1 MASTS
6 PHICIGTRGSDLA
19 LWQAHHVR
27 DLLQAQGVTVKVV
40 VLKTRGDQIQNVS
53 FDKMEGKGFF
63 TKEIEQALLDGDIDL
78 AVHSHKDLE
87 TMPPAGLV
95 VAAVPS
101 RGPVEDLVLVR
112 PESVDLTTPFH
123 VQRGGVVG
131 TSSVRRKNQLE
142 LGQPDLRIKA
152 LRGNVPTRIQ
162 KLRDG
167 QYDAIMLAHAGVH
180 RLELDLA
187 DLHVHVLDPLN
198 FVPAPAQGA
207 LALQMRE
214 GDSLLPLV
222 QALTDPESVRAI
234 GLERSILRDL
244 EGGCQLPFGA
254 YVPHGT
260 SDVYTY
266 LGEARGPL
274 RQAWLGV
281 SASDAAEGP
290 FLRELTSP
298 GPWPSAF
305 ITQDLAPDAPLHA
318 LFATRGADL
327 QGASCI
333 EVRPSGKAMAGTP
346 AAGDWLF
353 LGSPKCAA
361 LFATTNDLSDF
372 RIATMGEGTRQALP
386 SGTHIAWTG
395 NGNPEEVFRALAQE
409 VGDSAV
415 WIPHANRTMRRWE
428 GHLHNAHPWH
438 FYNVHPAT
446 VTLPAHEVALVL
458 SPSNAEGYK
467 ASGGTAPVIAIGD
480 TTAEHVKRIRLTL
493 AGTAASPQAWGWS
506 ASLDAFSAT

>member
-1 MASTS
+1 MSATS
-6 PHICIGTRGSDLA
+6 PHIRIGTRGSDLA

-27 DLLQAQGVTVKVV
+27 DLLQARGAKVEIV

-63 TKEIEQALLDGDIDL
+63 TKEIEQALLDGTVDL

-87 TMPPAGLV
+87 TTPPAGLV
-95 VAAVPS
+95 VAAVPP
-101 RGPVEDLVLVR
+101 RGPVEDVVLVR

-123 VQRGGVVG
+123 VKREGVVG
-131 TSSVRRKNQLE
+131 TSSMRRKNQLE
-142 LGQPDLRIKA
+142 LGQADLHIKA

-167 QYDAIMLAHAGVH
+167 LYDAIMLAHAGVH
-180 RLELDLA
+180 RLELDLR

-214 GDSLLPLV
+214 GDPLLSFV
-222 QALTDPESVRAI
+222 AALTDPDTVHAI
-234 GLERSILRDL
+234 GLERSILREL

-254 YVPHGT
+254 FVPGGT
-260 SDVYTY
+260 RDVYTY

-274 RQAWLGV
+274 RQAWLDV
-281 SASDAAEGP
+281 SVSDATQGP

-298 GPWPSAF
+298 SPWPSAF
-305 ITQDLAPDAPLHA
+305 ITQDLAHDAPLRA
-318 LFATRGADL
+318 LFATRGANL
-327 QGASCI
+327 QGTSCI
-333 EVRPSGKAMAGTP
+333 EVRPSGEAVPGTP
-346 AAGDWLF
+346 AEGDWLF

-361 LFATTNDLSDF
+361 LFAATHDVSRF

-395 NGNPEEVFRALAQE
+395 NGNPEEVFKALAAE
-409 VGDSAV
+409 VGDSEV

-428 GHLHNAHPWH
+428 DHLAHAKPWH
-438 FYNVHPAT
+438 FYDVDARA
-446 VTLPAHEVALVL
+446 VELPDHDVALVL
-458 SPSNAEGYK
+458 SPSNAEGYR

-480 TTAEHVKRIRLTL
+480 TTAEHVTRIGLTL

-506 ASLDAFSAT
+506 AALDGLSAT

>member
-1 MASTS
+1 MSSTA
-6 PHICIGTRGSDLA
+6 PHIRIGTRGSDLA

-27 DLLQAQGVTVKVV
+27 DLLQARGATVEVV

-63 TKEIEQALLDGDIDL
+63 TKEIEQALLDGDVDL

-87 TMPPAGLV
+87 TTPPSGLV
-95 VAAVPS
+95 VAAVPP
-101 RGPVEDLVLVR
+101 RGPVEDVVLVR
-112 PESVDLTTPFH
+112 PEAVDLTTPFH
-123 VQRGGVVG
+123 VRRGGVVG
-131 TSSVRRKNQLE
+131 TSSMRRKNQLE
-142 LGQPDLRIKA
+142 LGQPDLRIEA

-180 RLELDLA
+180 RLELDLT

-207 LALQMRE
+207 LALQMRD
-214 GDSLLPLV
+214 GDPLLPFV
-222 QALTDPESVRAI
+222 EALTDPDTVHAI
-234 GLERSILRDL
+234 GLERSILREL

-254 YVPHGT
+254 YVPGGT
-260 SDVYTY
+260 RNVYTY

-274 RQAWLGV
+274 RHAWLDV
-281 SASDAAEGP
+281 SVSDATEGP
-290 FLRELTSP
+290 FLNDLTSP
-298 GPWPSAF
+298 APWPSAF
-305 ITQDLAPDAPLHA
+305 ITQDLAPDAPLRA

-333 EVRPSGKAMAGTP
+333 EVRPSGEAVPGTP
-346 AAGDWLF
+346 AEGDWLF

-361 LFATTNDLSDF
+361 LFASTHDVSRF
-372 RIATMGEGTRQALP
+372 CIATMGEGTRQALP
-386 SGTHIAWTG
+386 SSTHIAWTG
-395 NGNPEEVFRALAQE
+395 NGNPEEVFKALAQE
-409 VGDSAV
+409 VGDATV

-428 GHLHNAHPWH
+428 EHLSQARPWH
-438 FYNVHPAT
+438 FYDVEARE
-446 VTLPAHEVALVL
+446 VALPDHDVALVL

-467 ASGGTAPVIAIGD
+467 ASRGTAPVIAIGD
-480 TTAEHVKRIRLTL
+480 TTAEHVTRIGLTL

-506 ASLDAFSAT
+506 AALDGLSAT

>member
-1 MASTS
+1 MSSTA
-6 PHICIGTRGSDLA
+6 PHIRIGTRGSDLA

-27 DLLQAQGVTVKVV
+27 DLLQARGATVEIV

-63 TKEIEQALLDGDIDL
+63 TKEIEQALLDGDVDL

-87 TMPPAGLV
+87 TTPPAGLV
-95 VAAVPS
+95 VAAVPP
-101 RGPVEDLVLVR
+101 RGPVEDVVLVR

-131 TSSVRRKNQLE
+131 TSSMRRKNQLE
-142 LGQPDLRIKA
+142 LGQPDLRIEA

-180 RLELDLA
+180 RLELDLT

-214 GDSLLPLV
+214 GDPLLPFV
-222 QALTDPESVRAI
+222 EALTDPDTVHAI
-234 GLERSILRDL
+234 GLERSILREL

-254 YVPHGT
+254 YVPGGT
-260 SDVYTY
+260 RNVYTY

-274 RQAWLGV
+274 RQAWLDV
-281 SASDAAEGP
+281 SASDATEGP
-290 FLRELTSP
+290 FLQDLTSP
-298 GPWPSAF
+298 APWPSAF
-305 ITQDLAPDAPLHA
+305 ITQDLAPDAPLRA

-333 EVRPSGKAMAGTP
+333 EVRPSGEAVPGTP
-346 AAGDWLF
+346 AEGDWLF

-361 LFATTNDLSDF
+361 LFASHTRRVPLPHRHHGRGHAPSVALWHPHCLDRQRQSGRGVQGIGQRGRRRDGLDSPRQPHHATLGRAPVSGQALAFYDVEAPPSGGGVGPVTTTDK
-372 RIATMGEGTRQALP
+372 TMRQA
-386 SGTHIAWTG
+386 
-395 NGNPEEVFRALAQE
+395 
-409 VGDSAV
+409 
-415 WIPHANRTMRRWE
+415 
-428 GHLHNAHPWH
+428 
-438 FYNVHPAT
+438 
-446 VTLPAHEVALVL
+446 
-458 SPSNAEGYK
+458 
-467 ASGGTAPVIAIGD
+467 AP
-480 TTAEHVKRIRLTL
+480 L
-493 AGTAASPQAWGWS
+493 
-506 ASLDAFSAT
+506 